1 MVSRKSLTRT
11 GLGGECI
18 LTERRRLLSPTA
30 STLLSMLTA
39 VKKSRE
45 LNRDERNLYF
55 VICMRFTFH
64 LALSPLY
71 IYVFIFHHFMHN
83 TVRIAKRYSICMDF
97 MPKNPFTCF
106 TSNRLP
112 ITRLHVSDLALVM
125 YLLYSPMY
133 VLMSATHM
141 EQVQCKIWAG
151 PEQQEPK
158 F

>member
-1 MVSRKSLTRT
+1 LSITILMVSRKSLTRT

-30 STLLSMLTA
+30 STWLSMLPA

-55 VICMRFTFH
+55 VISLVCT
-64 LALSPLY
+64 Y
-71 IYVFIFHHFMHN
+71 IVFIFHHFMHS

-112 ITRLHVSDLALVM
+112 ITRLHVSDLALLM

-133 VLMSATHM
+133 VLMSATQM
-141 EQVQCKIWAG
+141 EQVDTVQNLGWPCTTRTKILN
-151 PEQQEPK
+151 
-158 F
+158 